1 MESYNQEIETDRSSK
16 DGKSQSSKF
25 KTPRS
30 EKKSILQAQI
40 KLKYLYHKLEVIKM
54 DKMSLETFR
63 QNEMAL
69 YEETLG

>member
-25 KTPRS
+25 KTTRS